1 MKVIRNKQIKYLN
14 NLQREKLI
22 NHLNSLLKV
31 PIKDVKLWILMIFQ
45 LKNQKKKEDK
55 DKNRKVKIK

>member
-31 PIKDVKLWILMIFQ
+31 PIKDVKL
-45 LKNQKKKEDK
+45 
-55 DKNRKVKIK
+55 